1 MGVVWDLPAKLETR
15 EMAEINQKTRQG
27 LTLVMQT
34 RLQRMQDKF
43 QTMSHQIIGRIDDAT
58 THIDDLEK
66 NIADLMTQ
74 VRVEQWES
82 ENKTPAPQ
90 KSWRLLIYT
99 EIWNIIFTSQ
109 EETKWLLQLT
119 TMYRHI
125 FNRVCIILIT
135 YCVVSL

>member
-1 MGVVWDLPAKLETR
+1 
-15 EMAEINQKTRQG
+15 
-27 LTLVMQT
+27 
-34 RLQRMQDKF
+34 
-43 QTMSHQIIGRIDDAT
+43 MSHQIIGRIDDAT
-58 THIDDLEK
+58 THIDVLEK
-66 NIADLMTQ
+66 NIADLMIQ
-74 VRVEQWES
+74 VQVEQQES
-82 ENKTPAPQ
+82 ENKTPTPAPQ